1 MAKSV
6 SRGPA
11 AGPNGSASPIKFSLG
26 AGMINRKMSIEEV
39 VKKHPETIAT
49 FERHGLGCL
58 GCQAALFESIEQ
70 GAEVHGIDADALIA
84 DLNKEVKR
92 TGAGNGK

>member
-1 MAKSV
+1 
-6 SRGPA
+6 
-11 AGPNGSASPIKFSLG
+11 
-26 AGMINRKMSIEEV
+26 MINRRMSIEEV

-70 GAEVHGIDADALIA
+70 GAEVHGVDVEALVQ
-84 DLNKEVKR
+84 DLNTEISR
-92 TGAGNGK
+92 ARAGTGNGK